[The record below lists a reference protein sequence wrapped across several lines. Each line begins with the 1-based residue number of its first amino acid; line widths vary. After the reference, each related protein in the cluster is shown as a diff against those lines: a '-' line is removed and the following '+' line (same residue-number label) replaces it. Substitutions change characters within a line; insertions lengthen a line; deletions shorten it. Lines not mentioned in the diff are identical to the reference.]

1 MRRLFTIAASVAFF
15 SVLALADNFN
25 GKLIDATCMDQQK
38 SVTACNPSST
48 TTSFLISVDGKT
60 YRLDDAGNTKAMEA
74 LKNRAD
80 RSAAPNNTQT
90 PAEVA
95 AKVTGTKEG
104 DTIKVDSI
112 VVQ

>member
-1 MRRLFTIAASVAFF
+1 MRRLFTIAAAVAFF
-15 SVLALADNFN
+15 SLLALAENFS

-48 TTSFLISVDGKT
+48 TTSFLIAVEGKA

-80 RSAAPNNTQT
+80 RSAPGAPTT
-90 PAEVA
+90 ADVS